1 MSPSV
6 TAKEGWREERKD
18 KGIKVKSSEHELV
31 LINYF
36 ELVQRGVQD
45 FTNLLNH
52 FHKLIRV
59 PWLWL
64 IFANQS

>member
-36 ELVQRGVQD
+36 KLVQRGEQKFFHQ
-45 FTNLLNH
+45 FT
-52 FHKLIRV
+52 
-59 PWLWL
+59 
-64 IFANQS
+64 